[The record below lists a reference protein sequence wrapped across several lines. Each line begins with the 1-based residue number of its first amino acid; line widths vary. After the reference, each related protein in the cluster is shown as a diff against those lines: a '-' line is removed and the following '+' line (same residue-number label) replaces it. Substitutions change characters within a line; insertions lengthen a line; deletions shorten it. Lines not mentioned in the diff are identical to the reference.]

1 MSEVDQTSD
10 CDVPKTDLCIPCA
23 LIYTEHIYFEIPV
36 LDYSALLGSLA
47 ERRAAYPLDSLLH
60 HALVAAAVPWL
71 EHEMLA
77 HGGFQNRQEAFD
89 KSVETFEAGLESSAG
104 QNSFE
109 ETQALLLMA
118 FALSQTDTCTV
129 GRKQAQWLRHAMANL
144 HKMSLSRGNQIAER
158 CTQTRS
164 RLWKRLWWSGFVME
178 QMHFLRYS
186 LEATTPLY
194 PSRFALDPR
203 SAEPLLLEDFDLTP
217 ATALGCKIRDYWISM
232 QKAFCF
238 ILRTT
243 LFGHVAR
250 YAGNRRRKIP
260 RQKRR
265 ARPGQIHHDDN
276 FWDVQAIAERFEL
289 SKQDTG
295 CHSICASSGD
305 AEELGLVATRV
316 RLDMIF
322 SRIMIA
328 LHRAADMPNYHDC
341 NGASNIWRRARDE
354 RITHMAR
361 RVLAT
366 SRKVL
371 DGAGNAEP
379 SLGAGTDMLRAITVA
394 TGALLSLETWP
405 PDRQC
410 LLSESQ
416 KLLEACIN
424 NNDALWTEAV
434 TRSPASRWDS
444 PQLAFDATDEA
455 SPISDSAQTPRD
467 VATAQHYRSVDDAEL
482 LEQRILVN
490 EFDEMWNTTDIK
502 CALGHPAGAQGGVYA
517 LAAVQLEPPDL
528 SSAGNFLGNG

>member
-1 MSEVDQTSD
+1 MSEVDQPSD
-10 CDVPKTDLCIPCA
+10 CDVSKTDLGIACA
-23 LIYTEHIYFEIPV
+23 LIYTENIYFEIPV

-71 EHEMLA
+71 EGNMLA
-77 HGGFQNRQEAFD
+77 HEGFQNRQEAFD
-89 KSVETFEAGLESSAG
+89 KSIERFEAGLESSAG
-104 QNSFE
+104 QDSFE
-109 ETQALLLMA
+109 ETQAFLLMA

-144 HKMSLSRGNQIAER
+144 HKMLLSRGDQNVER
-158 CTQTRS
+158 STQTGS
-164 RLWKRLWWSGFVME
+164 RLWKRLWWSGFIME

-203 SAEPLLLEDFDLTP
+203 STEPLLLEDFDLTP
-217 ATALGCKIRDYWISM
+217 VRALGCKIRDYWISM

-238 ILRTT
+238 IQRTT
-243 LFGHVAR
+243 LFEHVAM
-250 YAGNRRRKIP
+250 YACNRRRKIP

-265 ARPGQIHHDDN
+265 ARPGQIHHDDD
-276 FWDVQAIAERFEL
+276 FWDIQAIAKRFEL

-295 CHSICASSGD
+295 CYSLCASFDD
-305 AEELGLVATRV
+305 AEELDLIATRV

-322 SRIMIA
+322 FRTMIA
-328 LHRAADMPNYHDC
+328 LHRAADMPNNHGC
-341 NGASNIWRRARDE
+341 NDASNIWRQVRDE

-366 SRKVL
+366 SRKAL
-371 DGAGNAEP
+371 DRAGNAEP

-394 TGALLSLETWP
+394 AGALLSLETGP

-416 KLLEACIN
+416 TLLEACIT
-424 NNDALWTEAV
+424 NNDNLWTEAA
-434 TRSPASRWDS
+434 TRSSASPWNS
-444 PQLAFDATDEA
+444 PELAFDATDEA
-455 SPISDSAQTPRD
+455 SPTSDSAQTPRD
-467 VATAQHYRSVDDAEL
+467 VATAQNYRSIDDAEL

-517 LAAVQLEPPDL
+517 LAAVQ
-528 SSAGNFLGNG
+528 S